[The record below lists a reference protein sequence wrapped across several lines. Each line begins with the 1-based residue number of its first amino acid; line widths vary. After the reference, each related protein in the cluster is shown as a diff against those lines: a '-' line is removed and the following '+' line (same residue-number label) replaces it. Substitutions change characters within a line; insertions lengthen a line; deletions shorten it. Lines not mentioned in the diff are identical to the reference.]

1 MEKGELLYYNNI
13 EVEIIEVD
21 YEFDLVL
28 VRIVQNKRKNY
39 VSSKLLSYIPVKDN
53 FISIRLLRG
62 DQKWY

>member
-39 VSSKLLSYIPVKDN
+39 GILFMLE
-53 FISIRLLRG
+53 
-62 DQKWY
+62 